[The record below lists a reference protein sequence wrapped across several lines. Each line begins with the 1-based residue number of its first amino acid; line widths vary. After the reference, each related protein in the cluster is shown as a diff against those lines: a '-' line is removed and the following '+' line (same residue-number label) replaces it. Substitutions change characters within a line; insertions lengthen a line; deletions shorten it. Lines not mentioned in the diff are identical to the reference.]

1 MSKIV
6 VCDDSRFI
14 RQISDQVL
22 TRMGHQILFKA
33 PNGQD
38 LLDYYELNFREVDL
52 LLLDV
57 VMPKMDGLQTLKKIL
72 RINPRAKVIM
82 VTSISSQSI
91 VQSCMRLGALDFVV
105 KPYRLSEFARTINN
119 VLNQKN

>member
-22 TRMGHQILFKA
+22 TRMGHEIIFKA
-33 PNGQD
+33 ANGQD
-38 LLDYYELNFREVDL
+38 LLDYYVQNFRNVDL

-72 RINPRAKVIM
+72 QINPLARVVM

-91 VQSCMRLGALDFVV
+91 VQSCMRLGASDFVV
-105 KPYRLSEFARTINN
+105 KPYRLSEFARTING
-119 VLNQKN
+119 VLNQKY